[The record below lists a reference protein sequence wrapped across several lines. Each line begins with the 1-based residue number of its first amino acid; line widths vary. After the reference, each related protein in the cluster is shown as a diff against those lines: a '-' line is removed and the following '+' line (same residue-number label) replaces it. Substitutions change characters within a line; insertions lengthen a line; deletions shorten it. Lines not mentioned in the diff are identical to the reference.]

1 MACWYVYLVRCSDDT
16 LYCGIAT
23 DVDRRLRQH
32 NGLLRGGARYTRS
45 RRPVT
50 LVASC
55 PCPSHS
61 AALHCEACLKKQPR
75 ERKVRYLSGLRLQH
89 PCSI

>member
-1 MACWYVYLVRCSDDT
+1 MACWYVYLVRCNDDT
-16 LYCGIAT
+16 LYCGITT

-32 NGLLRGGARYTRS
+32 NGFLRGGARYTRS

-61 AALHCEACLKKQPR
+61 AALRCEACLKKQPR
-75 ERKVRYLSGLRLQH
+75 EAKVRFLSDPGCPH
-89 PCSI
+89 SCSI